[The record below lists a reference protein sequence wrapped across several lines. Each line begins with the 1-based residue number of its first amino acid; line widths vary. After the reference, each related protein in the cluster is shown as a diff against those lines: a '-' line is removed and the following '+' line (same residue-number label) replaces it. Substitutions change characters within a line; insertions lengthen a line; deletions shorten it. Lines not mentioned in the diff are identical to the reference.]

1 MSFPPP
7 PNQEPHQPPQW
18 SPPPAEQQYRPWPD
32 PVWGAPP
39 PRRSRTGLIVTLSV
53 AGGLVGLLLIVGV
66 IAATL
71 GSLSRPPAERGTP
84 AAAPPGSSA
93 PAEPSPPAEASTDPA
108 EAESGAEADVKLSAC
123 EIDSLT
129 RWPSVVVTITNGTA
143 EPMSYIVSVEF
154 VDRSGTRVAEG
165 VASTSALAPGR
176 TSKQKAQGVGEVPTG
191 TKCRVS
197 DVSRFPD
204 AG

>member
-7 PNQEPHQPPQW
+7 PNQEPQQPPEW

-39 PRRSRTGLIVTLSV
+39 PRKSRTGLIVTLSV
-53 AGGLVGLLLIVGV
+53 VGGLVGLLLIVGV

-71 GSLSRPPAERGTP
+71 GSLSHPSAERRSP
-84 AAAPPGSSA
+84 AAAPP
-93 PAEPSPPAEASTDPA
+93 AEAPTDPA
-108 EAESGAEADVKLSAC
+108 EAESSAEADVKLSAC

-129 RWPSVVVTITNGTA
+129 QWPSVVVTITNRTA
-143 EPMSYIVSVEF
+143 GPMSYIVSVEF

-165 VASTSALAPGR
+165 IASTSALAPGR
-176 TSKQKAQGVGEVPTG
+176 TSKQKAQGVGEVPAG